1 MKPHGLLLQRKSGR
15 VEERSLDCCDRLAM
29 GHVANTGGISAED
42 IRDLRTIT
50 VEHRFGP

>member
-1 MKPHGLLLQRKSGR
+1 MKPHGFLLQRKSAR
-15 VEERSLDCCDRLAM
+15 VVERTCDCCDRLAM
-29 GHVANTGGISAED
+29 GYVAATARISAED